1 MAKRPSKH
9 LRPHRPLSR
18 GGFAHLVDKSDGSWM
33 VQTMPAG
40 STAKTYVCPG
50 CDRQIT
56 LGASQV
62 VVWPRDPS
70 IGSTS
75 AVDERRHWHTSCWQR
90 RR

>member
-9 LRPHRPLSR
+9 LRPPRPLSQ
-18 GGFAHLVDKSDGSWM
+18 GGFAQLVTKTDGAWM
-33 VQTMPAG
+33 VQTMTGG
-40 STAKTYVCPG
+40 STTRTYLCPG
-50 CDRQIT
+50 CDRQIAI
-56 LGASQV
+56 GAAQV
-62 VVWPRDPS
+62 VAWPREAS